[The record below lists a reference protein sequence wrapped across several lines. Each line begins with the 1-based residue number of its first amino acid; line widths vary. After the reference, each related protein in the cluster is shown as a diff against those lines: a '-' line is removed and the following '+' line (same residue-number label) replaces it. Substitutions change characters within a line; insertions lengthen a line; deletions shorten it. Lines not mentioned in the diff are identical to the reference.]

1 MNRENMRKKRA
12 MTENEEMAKN
22 KMVSFPQC

>member
-1 MNRENMRKKRA
+1 MNRENIRKKRA
-12 MTENEEMAKN
+12 MIENDEMAKN